1 MADRVAAA
9 IVCGTVTKPTILP
22 NKASIFTAELAYM
35 LFYHTISQL
44 FQDVLAT
51 ALFVI
56 LSVIFICYH
65 SCISC
70 ALLTCSLNKDDDDG
84 DDVIGKVRAY

>member
-44 FQDVLAT
+44 FQDM
-51 ALFVI
+51 
-56 LSVIFICYH
+56 CW
-65 SCISC
+65 
-70 ALLTCSLNKDDDDG
+70 LLLYS
-84 DDVIGKVRAY
+84 